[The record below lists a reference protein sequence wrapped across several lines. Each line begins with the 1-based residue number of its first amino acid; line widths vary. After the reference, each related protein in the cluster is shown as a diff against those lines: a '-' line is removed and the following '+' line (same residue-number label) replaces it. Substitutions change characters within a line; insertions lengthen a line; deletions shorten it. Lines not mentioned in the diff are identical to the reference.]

1 VAELQRL
8 QIAAGQSSHPVVVGK
23 GALAELPALLGELG
37 RPGRLRVI
45 ADEVVADLHGERLLA
60 ALRAGGQSAELLA
73 ISGRERDKNLTTVSR
88 VYDWLVEAGTDRSDT
103 VIAFGGGVIG
113 DLAGFAAA
121 TYLRGVRLIHL
132 PTTLLAMVDSSI
144 GGKTG
149 VDHPAGKNLVG
160 AFYQPALVVAD
171 LELLA
176 TLPPREVSNGW
187 AEVIKMGVIR
197 SPELFERLEQ
207 EAGAMLALG
216 PAAAWAIAHSIR
228 LKGEVVAADERESDL
243 RMILNYGHTIGHA
256 IEAATGYERYL
267 HGEAVAIGMTGAAE
281 LAHRLL
287 GFPAQQ
293 RERQVQIL
301 RRYGLPID
309 CPTLSSAAL
318 RGPMGRDKKAV
329 GARLR
334 WVLPRS
340 IGEVV
345 VKDDVPE
352 VLVERVL
359 AELTGQRRINSDTG
373 GPEPLLS
380 NV

>member
-1 VAELQRL
+1 MAEVQCL
-8 QIAAGQSSHPVVVGK
+8 QIQAGQSSYPVLVGA
-23 GALAELPALLGELG
+23 GALAELPDLLHQCG

-45 ADEVVADLHGERLLA
+45 ADQLVAGLHGEHLLET
-60 ALRAGGQSAELLA
+60 LRAGGYPAELLA
-73 ISGRERDKNLTTVSR
+73 ISGRERDKNLATVSR
-88 VYDWLVEAGTDRSDT
+88 VYDWLVEVGTDRSDT
-103 VIAFGGGVIG
+103 VLAFGGGVVG

-121 TYLRGVRLIHL
+121 TFLRGVRLVHL

-149 VDHPAGKNLVG
+149 VDHPAGKNLIG

-176 TLPPREVSNGW
+176 TLPPREVANGW
-187 AEVIKMGVIR
+187 SEVIKMGVIR
-197 SPELFERLEQ
+197 SEELFTRLER
-207 EAGAMLALG
+207 EAVAMLALE
-216 PAAAWAIAHSIR
+216 PSAAWAIARAIA

-243 RMILNYGHTIGHA
+243 RMVLNYGHTIGHA

-293 RERQVQIL
+293 RERQLQLL
-301 RRYGLPID
+301 RRYGLPTA
-309 CPTLSSAAL
+309 CPDLGSGEL

-334 WVLPRS
+334 WVLPPR
-340 IGEVV
+340 IGQALVSDE
-345 VKDDVPE
+345 VPE
-352 VLVERVL
+352 ALVERVL
-359 AELTGQRRINSDTG
+359 DDLGGRPRTNSDTV
-373 GPEPLLS
+373 GPEARRTS
-380 NV
+380 V